1 MTTKIIDNNRLT
13 LADAL
18 LDAAPNFK
26 QIAIATGYW
35 DLPGFQLLK
44 DALASYES
52 VRILIG
58 QEPLPPAYAKALDLE
73 NLDETFPEA
82 QMKAS
87 LAGLEQKQELRDAAK
102 TLKQWIADGRV
113 EVKIYRGAFLHA
125 KAYILGDGQG
135 ASAVGI
141 IGSSNFTSAGLTRNL
156 ELNASEDDLQKV
168 TFHPQNEAQPHS
180 HLSWFNSIWDDPKSE
195 LWNGKFTEILEAS
208 PMGDRT
214 FSQYHMY
221 IKALYEIYGDE
232 LVPQASTGNELE
244 EILYSF
250 QLRNSKLLLNKLA
263 RNGVAMLADSV
274 GLGKTIT
281 AGAVIK
287 TYIDEF
293 SANRVYVIAPASLTS
308 QWKTELAEAFG
319 LVSGFEVISM
329 QDVGKLREA
338 RELDKY
344 AGVDLFVV
352 DEAHNLRSG
361 VGARFEELQDWFS
374 DNPDSHVLLLTATP
388 INNSLKDIKSQIQ
401 LGAKGK
407 LQSFPVVYPTEAKV
421 EVIDFY
427 EAIDRLNGEIKRAV
441 KANKQPDYKKVNHVM
456 RQGLRHFLVR
466 TTRKGIEKEFGG
478 VKTHDGKLLKFPDSE
493 VLPTEYSFSP
503 GLVNE
508 LNNFLEASKQQL
520 GGQSVQKLNVDWLLD
535 LTQRAEHPLDS
546 IARDLAAF
554 KTEAAA
560 SPFESIFQ
568 CLLLLGFAPY
578 KSEIYKHKFLGK
590 DIDTIRGYNLTN
602 EERFLVSSQ
611 LSIHNML
618 RVTLLKRL
626 ESSQFALRTSLEN
639 YKARITQFTQLLD
652 IGKIAKVKDMATV
665 IDLFDDTA
673 AEGGEIHEDIA
684 DYELQ
689 NADPKVFN
697 LDKLRDDL
705 KRDMEILTVLISMCQ
720 KLEAQDD
727 KLAAFAQLLTTIE
740 AETPGTKVLV
750 FSYYADTINYLR
762 EKLPA
767 KVSSIAGFSSKAGF
781 TDGQT
786 KAQINDLAKRFSP
799 ISKKASAELL
809 QQGELQFLLATDVLS
824 EGQNLQDCGLIINF
838 DLHWNPVRMIQRN
851 GRINRL
857 GSQFSKVQIFNM
869 HPDQDLNAYLALV
882 ERLQIKIE
890 QINNSIGNDQSI
902 LGEAANP
909 IDFVDLYDR
918 DKASKVAD
926 GLDDDPEMLSE
937 DEFVLDL
944 RDFDATASEADR
956 RLVSMISQGKWGY
969 LPNDSQNAIGK
980 VSSLSLIRIQ
990 GKYEQTNKEFKNY
1003 LFVKSLET
1011 FGVVETFKAL
1021 RAIKAPKTEIQRVPD
1036 NIHLDRDEIAKKA
1049 RQVARVHAKRKV
1061 SFFRVTP
1068 TVDVALDRVAAVRP
1082 DLNFVNA
1089 LQRVHTV
1096 QAEKRGRKLVRAVNG
1111 GFQKFGVLSPALLA
1125 DVEAFIQSMSQ
1136 YEVPTPVFDD
1146 QAIRGVLHFA
1156 K

>member
-13 LADAL
+13 LADAIL
-18 LDAAPNFK
+18 EAAPKFK
-26 QIAIATGYW
+26 KLAIATGYW
-35 DLPGFQLLK
+35 DLPGFHLLK
-44 DALASYES
+44 DALSSYES

-87 LAGLEQKQELRDAAK
+87 LAGLEQKQELREAAK
-102 TLKQWIADGRV
+102 TLKMWIAEGRV
-113 EVKIYRGAFLHA
+113 EVRIFRGAFLHA

-135 ASAVGI
+135 VEAIGI

-156 ELNASEDDLQKV
+156 ELNASEDDFQKV
-168 TFHPQNEAQPHS
+168 TFTPANEAQPHG

-208 PMGDRT
+208 PMGDLT

-221 IKALYEIYGDE
+221 IKALYEIYSDE
-232 LVPQASTGNELE
+232 LVPQSSTGGELE

-287 TYIDEF
+287 TYIDDLG
-293 SANRVYVIAPASLTS
+293 ANRVYVIAPASLTG

-329 QDVGKLREA
+329 QDVGRIREA

-344 AGVDLFVV
+344 AGVDLFVI

-361 VGARFEELQDWFS
+361 VGARFEELQEWFS

-407 LQSFPVVYPTEAKV
+407 LQSFPVVYPTEAKI

-441 KANKQPDYKKVNHVM
+441 KANKQPDYNKVNHVM

-478 VKTHDGKLLKFPDSE
+478 VKTHDGKLLKFPTSE
-493 VLPTEYSFSP
+493 VVPTEYSFSP
-503 GLVNE
+503 SLVSK
-508 LNNFLEASKQQL
+508 LNNFLETSKPVL
-520 GGQSVQKLNVDWLLD
+520 GGHSVHKLNVDWLLD

-546 IARDLAAF
+546 ISRDPSAF
-554 KTEAAA
+554 KNDSAK

-590 DIDTIRGYNLTN
+590 DIDTIRGYNLSN
-602 EERFLVSSQ
+602 EERFLISSQ

-626 ESSQFALRTSLEN
+626 ESSQYALRTSLEN
-639 YKARITQFTQLLD
+639 YKSRITQFTQLLD
-652 IGKIAKVKDMATV
+652 IGKIAKVKDLSTV
-665 IDLFDDTA
+665 LDLFDDSGTNS
-673 AEGGEIHEDIA
+673 GEELDGLE

-689 NADPKVFN
+689 PADPKVYD
-697 LDKLRDDL
+697 LDKLRIDL
-705 KRDMEILTVLISMCQ
+705 KRDLDILKVLLFMCQ
-720 KLEAQDD
+720 ELEGQDD
-727 KLAAFAQLLTTIE
+727 KLAAFANLLTSIE
-740 AETPGTKVLV
+740 EDNPGTKVLV
-750 FSYYADTINYLR
+750 FSYYADTIKYLR
-762 EKLPA
+762 EKLA
-767 KVSSIAGFSSKAGF
+767 SKVSIPNFAEKAGF

-786 KAQINDLAKRFSP
+786 KSQINDLAKRFSP
-799 ISKKASAELL
+799 ISKKANPELL
-809 QQGELQFLLATDVLS
+809 QQGELQYLLATDVLS
-824 EGQNLQDCGLIINF
+824 EGQNLQDCGLIVNF

-857 GSQFSKVQIFNM
+857 GSQFAKVQIFNM
-869 HPDQDLNAYLALV
+869 HPDQDLNAYLSLV
-882 ERLQIKIE
+882 ERLQLKIE

-902 LGEAANP
+902 LGEDANP
-909 IDFVDLYDR
+909 IDFVDIYDPE
-918 DKASKVAD
+918 KASVVAD
-926 GLDDDPEMLSE
+926 GLDDDSEMLSE
-937 DEFVLDL
+937 DEFVIDL
-944 RDFDATASEADR
+944 REFEANASESDR
-956 RLVSMISQGKWGY
+956 RLVKMIGEGKWGY
-969 LPNDSQNAIGK
+969 LPTHGLTTLGNVN
-980 VSSLSLIRIQ
+980 SLSLVRIQ
-990 GKYEQTNKEFKNY
+990 GQYEQTSKEFKNY
-1003 LFVKSLET
+1003 LFVKSHET

-1021 RAIKAPKTEIQRVPD
+1021 QALKVPKTALQQVSD
-1036 NIHLDRDEIAKKA
+1036 TIHLDRDEIAKKA
-1049 RQVARVHAKRKV
+1049 RQVAKIQAKKKV
-1061 SFFRVTP
+1061 SFFRFTP
-1068 TVDVALDRVAAVRP
+1068 TVNLALDRVLAVRP

-1096 QAEKRGRKLVRAVNG
+1096 QAEKRGRRLVRAVNASH
-1111 GFQKFGVLSPALLA
+1111 QKSGSLSPMTIA
-1125 DVEAFIQSMSQ
+1125 DVEAFIQWMSK
-1136 YEVPTPVFDD
+1136 YEVPTPIFDE
-1146 QAIRGVLHFA
+1146 QGIRGVLHFA